1 MISWPLQPTEIRF
14 NLHAIV
20 WPDKSGPPSTS
31 VLVDRP
37 RAPPCHA
44 DQRHSAL
51 DDRFKLTR
59 CHTTLTCAKTC
70 PKGLNPAK
78 AIAEVK
84 KLVAGG

>member
-14 NLHAIV
+14 NLHAII

-37 RAPPCHA
+37 E
-44 DQRHSAL
+44 QRHSAL
-51 DDRFKLTR
+51 ADPSKLTR
-59 CHTTLTCAKTC
+59 CHTILTCAKTC

-84 KLVAGG
+84 RMMGCG